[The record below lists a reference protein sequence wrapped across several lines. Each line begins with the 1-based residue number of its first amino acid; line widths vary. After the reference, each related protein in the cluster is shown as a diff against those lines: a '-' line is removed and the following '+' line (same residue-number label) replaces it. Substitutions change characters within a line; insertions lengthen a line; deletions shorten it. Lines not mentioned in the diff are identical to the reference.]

1 MWPAPWGTGRVSA
14 THPSGMSARFRRNM
28 FTATEI
34 PLAVCFLSGL
44 LLQESASWKAHKKPS
59 WAQKELLWE
68 EKTEDDNA
76 RRVWPKPVEQ
86 T

>member
-1 MWPAPWGTGRVSA
+1 
-14 THPSGMSARFRRNM
+14 MSAAHLSAMNVKFHRNM
-28 FTATEI
+28 FTATGI
-34 PLAVCFLSGL
+34 PLAVCFFPGL